1 MIGSL
6 IGPYRVDG
14 LLGRGGMGEVYRAFD
29 VRLGRAV
36 ALKMLPDHKRTD
48 PAVERFL
55 REARAASALN
65 HPNIVTVHEIGE
77 TDGGAPYMVQE
88 LVEGRTLRST
98 LRAMPR
104 LPLADVADVGRQ
116 VARALAAAH
125 RAGIVHRDIKPE
137 NLMQRRDGY
146 VKVLDFGLA
155 RVVVADDTH
164 GDTLQHEGTAPGV
177 VVGTSAYMSPE
188 QAQGHPVGPASDVF
202 SLGVVLYELATGTR
216 PFSLDGGFA
225 VLHAI
230 VRSHPLPPSR
240 HVPDL
245 PSTFDGLI
253 ARMLAKDPVLRPSA
267 EEVLK
272 ELDELAGRDR
282 TPQAAVVTGRRR
294 TVGRDR
300 EREELRQAFE
310 AATAERGSVVAIAGE
325 PGIGKSS
332 LAEDFLA
339 EIAAGPHH
347 PMILRGKCSERLAGT
362 EAYLPVLEA
371 LDNLLHAGATGDS
384 FAEMMRQSAP
394 VWYLQVAPLSSES
407 STTQLMRDDARTA
420 SQERMK
426 RELGV
431 LFQDVSHVH
440 TLVVLFEDLHWA
452 DVSTIDLLN
461 YLGAR
466 LGSMR
471 VLVVVTYRPSEMML
485 TRHPYLRIRQDLQA
499 AGVLRELPLDFL
511 TLEDVRRYLGLEFPE
526 HRFPEAFEVLVHAKT
541 EGSPLF
547 MVDLLRYLKDRGVVA
562 QVQGHWTLARSVPD
576 VARDLPETLRATID
590 RKIERLDETSRK
602 LLVAAS
608 VQGHEFDSA
617 VVAGVTGADPA
628 DVEEALEGLERVH
641 ALVRRI
647 HDQEL
652 PDRTLS
658 VRYRFVHVLYQN
670 ALYASL
676 QPTRRASLSGRVAQ
690 ALVKHHGERDEGIAS
705 ELAMLF
711 EAARDAAQAARWFHV
726 AAQHAVGLIALREAV
741 ALSRRGLAAVDLL
754 PAGPERDGL
763 ELALQMNLGF
773 ALRSVEGWAAPEVER
788 IYVRAR
794 TLCDQ
799 LGSPPQLFPALWG
812 LTLYHAI
819 RGDLAVFLPLAEQ
832 LLVRAREVD
841 SRVFLVGAHQMLG
854 SVHEFLGNTVTSN
867 RHYDEALALYDPA
880 HTPLFTQTFGLDPG
894 MISLSLS
901 PRPLWCL
908 GFPDRAVARVEDTVA
923 LAREH
928 RQPVSMVFAI
938 CLASNI
944 RLLRGESEASVAHAE
959 EEIALCREYGLA
971 QEMEWGRS
979 FRGLALANL
988 GRVDEGIAELQDSL
1002 ATQRRISAGLLRGM
1016 FLTYLAEALAL
1027 AGRHAEGLAAIDEAL
1042 EHGERSLEHF
1052 YDAESWRVR
1061 GDLLRLSGDTA
1072 GAASAYER
1080 ALERAAGQG
1089 ALSLEL
1095 RAAMGLARLRA
1106 GEGDRAGARALL
1118 AGIYARFTEGFDT
1131 GDLSAAR
1138 ALVSDLESAR

>member
-1 MIGSL
+1 
-6 IGPYRVDG
+6 
-14 LLGRGGMGEVYRAFD
+14 
-29 VRLGRAV
+29 V
-36 ALKMLPDHKRTD
+36 AP
-48 PAVERFL
+48 
-55 REARAASALN
+55 
-65 HPNIVTVHEIGE
+65 
-77 TDGGAPYMVQE
+77 
-88 LVEGRTLRST
+88 
-98 LRAMPR
+98 
-104 LPLADVADVGRQ
+104 
-116 VARALAAAH
+116 
-125 RAGIVHRDIKPE
+125 
-137 NLMQRRDGY
+137 
-146 VKVLDFGLA
+146 
-155 RVVVADDTH
+155 
-164 GDTLQHEGTAPGV
+164 
-177 VVGTSAYMSPE
+177 
-188 QAQGHPVGPASDVF
+188 
-202 SLGVVLYELATGTR
+202 
-216 PFSLDGGFA
+216 
-225 VLHAI
+225 
-230 VRSHPLPPSR
+230 
-240 HVPDL
+240 
-245 PSTFDGLI
+245 
-253 ARMLAKDPVLRPSA
+253 
-267 EEVLK
+267 
-272 ELDELAGRDR
+272 
-282 TPQAAVVTGRRR
+282 GRRR

-300 EREELRQAFE
+300 EREELRRAFE
-310 AATAERGSVVAIAGE
+310 AATEERGGVVAVAGE

-371 LDNLLHAGATGDS
+371 LDNLLHAGTTGDS

-407 STTQLMRDDARTA
+407 STTQQMRDDARTA

-431 LFQDVSHVH
+431 LVQDVSRVH

-461 YLGAR
+461 YLGPR
-466 LGSMR
+466 LGAMR
-471 VLVVVTYRPSEMML
+471 ALVVVTYRPSEMLL
-485 TRHPYLRIRQDLQA
+485 TRHPYLRIRQDLQT

-511 TLEDVRRYLGLEFPE
+511 SLDDVRRYLALEFPE
-526 HRFPEAFEVLVHAKT
+526 HRFPPEFEALVHGKT

-547 MVDLLRYLKDRGVVA
+547 MVDLLRYLRDRGVVA
-562 QVQGHWTLARSVPD
+562 QVQGRWALARSVPD
-576 VARDLPETLRATID
+576 VARDLPDTLRATID
-590 RKIERLDETSRK
+590 RKIERLDVTSRK

-617 VVAGVTGADPA
+617 VVADVTGADAA
-628 DVEEALEGLERVH
+628 DVEETLESLERVH
-641 ALVRRI
+641 ALVRRV
-647 HDQEL
+647 HEAEL

-676 QPTRRASLSGRVAQ
+676 QPTRRASLSGRVARSLL
-690 ALVKHHGERDEGIAS
+690 AHHGERDHAIAS

-711 EAARDAAQAARWFHV
+711 EAARDAAQAAGWFFT

-741 ALSRRGLAAVDLL
+741 ALSRRGLAAAALL
-754 PAGPERDGL
+754 PESPERDSL
-763 ELALQMNLGF
+763 ELGLQMILGF

-799 LGSPPQLFPALWG
+799 LGAPPQLFPAMWG

-819 RGDLAVFLPLAEQ
+819 RGDLRVFLPLAEQ
-832 LLVRAREVD
+832 LLARATEAA
-841 SRVFLVGAHQMLG
+841 SPVFLVGAHQMLG
-854 SVHEFLGNTVTSN
+854 SVNEFLGNTVTSN
-867 RHYDEALALYDPA
+867 RHYDEALALYDA
-880 HTPLFTQTFGLDPG
+880 EQTPLFTHTFGLDPG

-901 PRPLWCL
+901 PRPLWFL
-908 GFPDRAVARVEDTVA
+908 GFPDRAIARVEDTVA

-944 RLLRGESEASVAHAE
+944 RLLRGEGEASRAHAD

-979 FRGLALANL
+979 FRGLALAHL

-1002 ATQRRISAGLLRGM
+1002 ETQRRISAGLLRGM

-1027 AGRHAEGLAAIDEAL
+1027 AGRSRDGLVATDEAFD
-1042 EHGERSLEHF
+1042 HGERTLEHF
-1052 YDAESWRVR
+1052 YDAETWRVR
-1061 GDLLRLSGDTA
+1061 GDLLRLAADDA
-1072 GAASAYER
+1072 GAEAAY
-1080 ALERAAGQG
+1080 RAALAHAAAQG

-1095 RAAMGLARLRA
+1095 RAAMGLARLLAAR
-1106 GEGDRAGARALL
+1106 GDRAEGRALVSAAYARFSEGFATGDLVAARALL
-1118 AGIYARFTEGFDT
+1118 PALD
-1131 GDLSAAR
+1131 AAT
-1138 ALVSDLESAR
+1138 